1 MKRECCRSAEV
12 AAAVAGGERL
22 DDGSG
27 ELELHVAGCTS
38 CADVVLVMSSLRS
51 EWDRLRR
58 TAPVPSAGLVW
69 WRAQLRQRQ
78 EAARAAA
85 APVTVLHGITLALTL
100 GLAVFLVWTVV
111 RAAGITDI
119 TLTMPPLP
127 TWLSAPAPD
136 DFGAPSVVRYGVILA
151 ATAWLIL
158 GPVALYFAL
167 RRD

>member
-58 TAPVPSAGLVW
+58 T
-69 WRAQLRQRQ
+69 
-78 EAARAAA
+78 